1 MVTLA
6 NRVRVAT
13 ATTGTGTITLGA
25 AEAGYQTFA
34 DGGVSNGDT
43 VRYVIEDE
51 VNWEIGAGI
60 YTASGTTLTRSVLE
74 SSNSDAAI
82 SLTGTA
88 SVFISAAKEDLLA
101 LTGDANEFLDSV
113 FRIQDQ
119 ADVTKEIAFQASG
132 LATSTTRTITMPD
145 ADVNLGALQAQGAV
159 LDDLNTTGANSADGE
174 ILVGTGAGALAWE
187 SGATARA
194 SLGLGTGDT
203 PQFSGIDVGGATDT
217 TLTRSGAGQ
226 LAVEGVDVAMQGAI
240 VPADLAN
247 GTDGELIT
255 WDAAGA
261 PAVVAAGTATHV
273 LTSNG
278 AGAAPTFQAAA
289 GGSSGGVVIDHIEPT
304 SDVSTLTFTS
314 LNAEGF
320 DTLRL
325 SGVVQPVNSTRSLY
339 VEVRSSGGTWRRVA
353 IVANVTTNGSEA
365 VVVEAT
371 ISGFMQADANLTW
384 CCLQTTDLG
393 ENIDR
398 SSNTRSE
405 DNGNTQVYSSGYM
418 SYGETL
424 DEVRLALNGGNFEG
438 SSSDQR
444 SFIQLTGIV

>member
-1 MVTLA
+1 MVKLA

-25 AEAGYQTFA
+25 AESGYQTFA
-34 DGGVSNGDT
+34 EGGVSDGDT
-43 VRYVIEDE
+43 VRYVIEDDA
-51 VNWEIGAGI
+51 NWEIGAGI

-74 SSNSDAAI
+74 SSNSDAEI

-88 SVFISAAKEDLLA
+88 SVFISAAKEDLLS
-101 LTGDANEFLDSV
+101 LTGEANEFSDNV
-113 FRIQDQ
+113 FRIQDEVD
-119 ADVTKEIAFQASG
+119 ATKEIAFQASG
-132 LATSTTRTITMPD
+132 LTTSTTRTITMPD
-145 ADVNLGALQAQGAV
+145 ADVDLGALQAQGAV

-187 SGATARA
+187 SGATALT

-203 PQFSGIDVGGATDT
+203 PQFAGIEVGAASDT

-226 LAVEGVDVAMQGAI
+226 IAVEGVDVAMQGAI

-289 GGSSGGVVIDHIEPT
+289 GGGGGGWTEISTSEPT
-304 SDVSTLTFTS
+304 SDVSTLSITG
-314 LNAEGF
+314 LNAAGYKDIKVVGAVELTESGERV
-320 DTLRL
+320 RL
-325 SGVVQPVNSTRSLY
+325 
-339 VEVRSSGGTWRRVA
+339 EVRASGGTWRRIA
-353 IVANVTTNGSEA
+353 EATSNANSNGSYHGVNAEAFNIDQTTASVTTGWMGLGDG
-365 VVVEAT
+365 
-371 ISGFMQADANLTW
+371 SGF
-384 CCLQTTDLG
+384 
-393 ENIDR
+393 DR
-398 SSNTRSE
+398 SNASAYT
-405 DNGNTQVYSSGYM
+405 SSIVFSTGYM
-418 SYGETL
+418 SFTETI
-424 DEVRLALNGGNFEG
+424 DEIRLSLSAGNFEG
-438 SSSDQR
+438 SSADAR
-444 SFIQLTGIV
+444 SFVTWYGRT